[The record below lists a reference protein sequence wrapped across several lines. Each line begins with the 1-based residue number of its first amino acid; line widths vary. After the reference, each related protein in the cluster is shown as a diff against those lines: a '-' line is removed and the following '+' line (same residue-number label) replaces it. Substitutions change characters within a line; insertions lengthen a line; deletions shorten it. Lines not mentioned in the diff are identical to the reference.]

1 YDPDAGE
8 STRDARACIDQY
20 EFPDI
25 PCEYPVVHVTAREAV
40 LLCEAVGRRICDAHE
55 WEGACAGAVREPEGE
70 YAWGAARGAMQRLHN
85 EKRELTWAYGPTKDH
100 PRCATG
106 SAKTPTCPGM
116 GYELCGSNTYP
127 TGAFPGCVSSFGV
140 YDLHGNVAEHMNLP
154 TDPGELASRGG
165 Y

>member
-70 YAWGAARGAMQRLHN
+70 YAWGAARGAMRRLHN

-100 PRCATG
+100 TPCATG
-106 SAKTPTCPGM
+106 SAEAQTWRGRGVASQSNYHLGFRCCKSLQGPG
-116 GYELCGSNTYP
+116 
-127 TGAFPGCVSSFGV
+127 
-140 YDLHGNVAEHMNLP
+140 
-154 TDPGELASRGG
+154 
-165 Y
+165 